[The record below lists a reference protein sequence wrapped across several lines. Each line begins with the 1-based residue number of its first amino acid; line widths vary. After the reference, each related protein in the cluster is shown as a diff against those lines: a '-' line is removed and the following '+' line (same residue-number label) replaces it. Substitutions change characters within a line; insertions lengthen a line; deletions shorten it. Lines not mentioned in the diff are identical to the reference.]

1 MANDNRKTL
10 SLKEVAELLCL
21 SERRLRDLAA
31 SGKVP
36 GGIKLPKL
44 KKWIFSKKKIENY
57 MGVKL
62 EAL

>member
-1 MANDNRKTL
+1 MEEIKRKTL
-10 SLKEVAELLCL
+10 SLKEVADLLHL

-36 GGIKLPKL
+36 GGIKLEKL
-44 KKWIFSKKKIENY
+44 KKWVFSKKKIEEF